1 MAIGMLSVGSIAVA
15 QDPLPE
21 NVELVEVVERIK
33 DKANNRGLSALRPS
47 NDLGALPQV
56 NKDLIEAIKKV
67 ALSTVSEDP
76 QYIYDSI
83 TALQDTSE
91 TEEEAK
97 IVLGVSE
104 LYSTYA
110 KQLEANTDEETM
122 LSELSQFVDN
132 GDWFNR
138 FLALHVSAYVN
149 LRNSNTQDALQ
160 NTTQAL
166 LIVPLEESYL
176 ADYARF
182 EATSLTAHI
191 HNLKANTDL
200 AIAATD
206 DVISLMGQEFDESV
220 SIDLINN
227 LLYSH
232 MLRRDRKAQNYL
244 ANTLLELEQS
254 FKSSAPGLTDLR
266 AAQSRNDDLRFEEAI
281 RFAKQAQEKSD
292 IALIDYQA
300 ELAEAI
306 ALAGLAREDEARA
319 LLAKNNIDL
328 SAQTLL
334 LTETRQDILYAGY
347 LLALDAEDSDLATKL
362 YHRRIDVLSEKLLG
376 ASARDTASM
385 LASLENSRERQEERA
400 KAAAREAE
408 LQRQT
413 IEKQRALNR
422 VLLMLLAL
430 MSAALISALIFLR
443 YREKIMRKLAI
454 KTKQAAS
461 AERLKTEF
469 LGLVSHELRTPL
481 NGVIGLSDILNRTH
495 ADADTRFKSGVILES
510 GHRLL
515 AVVDAMTDM
524 ARIDA
529 EKMELSTDLIDVPD
543 VLTPHIETARE
554 RATVKGLAF
563 TAHIDAE
570 LQDHVTDGLRLG
582 QCVGY
587 LLSNAVKFTDA
598 GRVHLHV
605 TATHDAGGAISGMRT
620 IVADT
625 GIGMTEL
632 IQSRLFTPFMQAD
645 TSTTRQFEGAG
656 LSLAITRA
664 LARMMGGDVSVT
676 TREGRGS
683 EFVMDIAF
691 EEKTTIPRVIAAEE
705 AVTVEEVE
713 GTVEI
718 QASEEIL
725 ELETSDIELESVELE
740 LAESEEDEP
749 MEVVPVDEA
758 AATIDRKELIDL
770 MGTLHASPVTLSDSR
785 PEDDA
790 LAGMRV
796 LVVDDM
802 VTNRDIVRL
811 MLEAEGCSCIEA
823 EDGHAAL
830 KILAKERVDVV
841 LMDVFMPGL
850 DGVSA
855 TRQLREGNGPNADVP
870 VIALTADNA
879 PQTNADCMAAGVDVF
894 LTKPVLT
901 SELSQALRYAVLGE
915 GVSRSA

>member
-1 MAIGMLSVGSIAVA
+1 MI
-15 QDPLPE
+15 D
-21 NVELVEVVERIK
+21 
-33 DKANNRGLSALRPS
+33 AL
-47 NDLGALPQV
+47 
-56 NKDLIEAIKKV
+56 KKLT
-67 ALSTVSEDP
+67 LSTVSKDT
-76 QYIYDSI
+76 QYIYESI
-83 TALQDTSE
+83 SALQDTAE
-91 TEEEAK
+91 TEDEAK
-97 IVLGVSE
+97 IVLRVSD
-104 LYSTYA
+104 LYSAYA
-110 KQLEANTDEETM
+110 KQIEANADEATM
-122 LSELSQFVDN
+122 LAAISQFVDT
-132 GDWFNR
+132 GDWFSK
-138 FLALHVSAYVN
+138 FSALHVSAYVN
-149 LRNSNTQDALQ
+149 LQYKNTQDALQ

-166 LIVPLEESYL
+166 LVVPLQETYL
-176 ADYARF
+176 ANYARY
-182 EATSLTAHI
+182 EGTKLTAHI
-191 HNLKANTDL
+191 YNVKANTDL

-227 LLYSH
+227 LLYSQ

-254 FKSSAPGLTDLR
+254 FKSSTPGLTDLR

-430 MSAALISALIFLR
+430 MSAALISVLIFLR

-691 EEKTTIPRVIAAEE
+691 EEKATIPRVIAAEE